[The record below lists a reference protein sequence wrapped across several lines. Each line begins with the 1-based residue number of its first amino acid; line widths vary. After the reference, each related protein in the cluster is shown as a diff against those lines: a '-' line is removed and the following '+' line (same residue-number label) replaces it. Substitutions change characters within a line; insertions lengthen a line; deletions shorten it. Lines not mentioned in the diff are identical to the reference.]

1 MRTVRVTGKG
11 QIKVHPD
18 MTRITIDLEGI
29 YKDYTDTLMESSRA
43 TEEMKKLLVP
53 FGFERSDLKTLSFD
67 VDTKYEDYKEKGEYR
82 QRFAGYK
89 YSHRMKVEFESDNAR
104 LGKILYALAGSSLH
118 PEFRISYTV
127 KDPEAV
133 KNELLGKAVQDAMA
147 KAGVLA
153 GAAGLKL
160 GDIQTVDYSWGRIDF
175 EIEPMGRFLE
185 TSPNIGS
192 GSGSYDMDIEPDDID
207 VQDTV
212 TVVWE
217 IG

>member
-1 MRTVRVTGKG
+1 MRTIRVTGKG
-11 QIKVHPD
+11 QLKVHPD
-18 MTRITIDLEGI
+18 MTRITMDLEGV
-29 YKDYTDTLMESSRA
+29 YRDYSETLQESSRT
-43 TEEMKKLLVP
+43 TEKLKKLLVP
-53 FGFERSDLKTLSFD
+53 FGFEPADLKTLSFD
-67 VDTKYEDYKEKGEYR
+67 VDTEYESYREKDEYKR
-82 QRFAGYK
+82 RFVGYK
-89 YSHRMKVEFESDNAR
+89 YSHCLKVEFESDNAR
-104 LGKILYALAGSSLH
+104 LGRILYALAHSTLH

-147 KAGVLA
+147 KAGVLS

-175 EIEPMGRFLE
+175 EVHPMEKGLDLCE
-185 TSPNIGS
+185 SLGS
-192 GSGSYDMDIEPDDID
+192 GGSYDVDIEPDDIE

-217 IG
+217 IA